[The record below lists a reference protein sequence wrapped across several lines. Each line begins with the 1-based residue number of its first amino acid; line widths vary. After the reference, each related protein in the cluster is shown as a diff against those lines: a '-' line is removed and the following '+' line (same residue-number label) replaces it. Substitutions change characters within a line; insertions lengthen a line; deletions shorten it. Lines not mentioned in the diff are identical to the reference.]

1 MHRGVMPDPHVPK
14 RPWAFPYYN
23 TVKSNEQ
30 WHFLLCFIII
40 SIKIPFYL
48 DEYVTVGGKKAIST
62 IDQLEL
68 QDNLTHFI
76 Q

>member
-1 MHRGVMPDPHVPK
+1 MSVLM
-14 RPWAFPYYN
+14 FPVYSWLLRSIN

-48 DEYVTVGGKKAIST
+48 DECVTVGGKKAMAT
-62 IDQLEL
+62 FDQLEL
-68 QDNLTHFI
+68 QDNLVHFI